1 MQQVLSGIIDL
12 KDNIVMVKTSKS
24 FVKVINY
31 TVTRLARHVKR
42 MPIQMKNT
50 LKEDLKLPIS
60 ISLSNL
66 PGRLSAGSIVSGLLV
81 AAITTSPSILL
92 MPSIEVN
99 KVATIL

>member
-1 MQQVLSGIIDL
+1 
-12 KDNIVMVKTSKS
+12 MVKTSKS

-31 TVTRLARHVKR
+31 TVTRLARHMKRMR

-92 MPSIEVN
+92 MPSIKVN

>member
-1 MQQVLSGIIDL
+1 
-12 KDNIVMVKTSKS
+12 MVKTSKS

-31 TVTRLARHVKR
+31 TVTRLARHMKRMR

-66 PGRLSAGSIVSGLLV
+66 PGRLSAGSGLLV

-92 MPSIEVN
+92 MPSIKVN